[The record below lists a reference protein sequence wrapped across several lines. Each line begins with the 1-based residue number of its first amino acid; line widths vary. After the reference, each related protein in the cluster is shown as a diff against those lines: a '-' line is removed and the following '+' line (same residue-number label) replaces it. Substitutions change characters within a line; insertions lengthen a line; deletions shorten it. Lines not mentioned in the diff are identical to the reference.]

1 MEHIEEQLEELK
13 GSIEIFSKWLNDER
27 SDQIK
32 EELINAIFDFHRRI
46 FIRDL
51 NKLIEDK
58 LGK

>member
-13 GSIEIFSKWLNDER
+13 GSIKVISKWLDNKR

-32 EELINAIFDFHRRI
+32 EELINALFDFHRRI
-46 FIRDL
+46 FVRDL
-51 NKLIEDK
+51 NELIKDK

>member
-13 GSIEIFSKWLNDER
+13 GSIKVISKWLDNKR

-32 EELINAIFDFHRRI
+32 EELINALFDFHRSI
-46 FIRDL
+46 FVRDL
-51 NKLIEDK
+51 NELIKDK

>member
-13 GSIEIFSKWLNDER
+13 GSIEIISKWLNDER

-32 EELINAIFDFHRRI
+32 EQLINSFLDFHKRIFD
-46 FIRDL
+46 RDI
-51 NKLIEDK
+51 NKLIKDK